1 MRIVIGGASGF
12 LGAPLIAH
20 LRDKGHQVTRLIRSG
35 SPGDEASLWD
45 PTSGRIDQVL
55 IDRADAVINLSG
67 APVAHWPW
75 TASYRQKIHD
85 SRVYCTRT
93 LSEAIASSPA
103 PPIFLSGSAI
113 GIYGSDR
120 GAETLTEDSATGE
133 GFLADVVRD
142 WEAAT
147 GAAQSAGARVCTM
160 RTSIVLHKDGGM
172 LKTLLPIFRLGLGGK
187 ISTGEQYFSVISRH
201 DWIRGVTFLLDSE
214 SASGVFNLANP
225 NPSTNADFTKQIG
238 KALERPTLLTVPGF
252 AIKAALG
259 SLSGEILGSMRVVP
273 GHLEAEGFGFAEPDL
288 ASTIA
293 AALR

>member
-1 MRIVIGGASGF
+1 MRVVIGGASGF
-12 LGAPLIAH
+12 LGMPLIAH
-20 LRDKGHQVTRLIRSG
+20 LRDKGHQVTQLIRSG
-35 SPGDEASLWD
+35 SPGDDASLWD

-85 SRVYCTRT
+85 SRISCTLT
-93 LSEAIASSPA
+93 LSEAIAASPT
-103 PPIFLSGSAI
+103 PPAFLSGSAM

-120 GAETLTEDSATGE
+120 GTETLTEESALGD
-133 GFLADVVRD
+133 GFLADIVRD

-147 GAAQSAGARVCTM
+147 DPARSAGARVCTM
-160 RTSIVLHKDGGM
+160 RSAIVLHKDGGM

-187 ISTGEQYFSVISRH
+187 LSTGEQYFSVISKH

-214 SASGVFNLANP
+214 SSSGAFNFANP
-225 NPSTNADFTKQIG
+225 NPATNAEFTKQIG
-238 KALERPTLLTVPGF
+238 KAVERPTLLTVPGF
-252 AIKAALG
+252 AMKAALG
-259 SLSGEILGSMRVVP
+259 SLSKDLLGSLRVVP
-273 GHLEAEGFGFAEPDL
+273 EHLEVEGFGFAEPDL